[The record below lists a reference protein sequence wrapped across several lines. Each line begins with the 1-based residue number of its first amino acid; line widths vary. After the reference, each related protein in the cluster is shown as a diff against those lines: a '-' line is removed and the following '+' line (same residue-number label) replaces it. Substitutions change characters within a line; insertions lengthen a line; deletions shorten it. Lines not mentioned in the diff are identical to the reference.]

1 MNRFIGSFADGSWHA
16 VGTSF
21 DLRCGV
27 WGRGGGGMRGG
38 AGRGGGG
45 GGVHAGCYSSG

>member
-1 MNRFIGSFADGSWHA
+1 MNRFIGSFAHDSCHA

-27 WGRGGGGMRGG
+27 GWENRRC
-38 AGRGGGG
+38 GGGG
-45 GGVHAGCYSSG
+45 GRQGGGVHTSCYSSG